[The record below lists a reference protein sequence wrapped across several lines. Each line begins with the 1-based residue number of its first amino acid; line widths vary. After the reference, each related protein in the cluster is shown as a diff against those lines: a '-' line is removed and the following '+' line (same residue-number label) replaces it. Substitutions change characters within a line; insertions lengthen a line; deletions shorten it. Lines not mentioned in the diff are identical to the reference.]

1 MTAQKGFL
9 IMTQNLG
16 VTKERCYSLLERRT
30 WAEIEQESQRAN

>member
-1 MTAQKGFL
+1 MAAQKDFL

-30 WAEIEQESQRAN
+30 QVQIEQESQRAN